1 MAPRSASTWEKC
13 DVLLRPCGVQPKLGK
28 GRSGADL
35 DPHAL
40 PQARPQHLAPEKR
53 TGRSVGGSGSLG
65 SNLPMAACSLGTM
78 GCPLEVDGALE
89 ESEHQPTGTGFIKNK
104 VRGVPGG
111 AVAKIPR
118 SQCRG
123 PGLDP
128 WSGD

>member
-1 MAPRSASTWEKC
+1 M
-13 DVLLRPCGVQPKLGK
+13 GK

-35 DPHAL
+35 DPRAL

-65 SNLPMAACSLGTM
+65 SNLPMAACSLGM
-78 GCPLEVDGALE
+78 LGCPLEVDGALE
-89 ESEHQPTGTGFIKNK
+89 ESEHQQAQGFIKNK
-104 VRGVPGG
+104 VRGLPGG
-111 AVAKIPR
+111 AMAKIPH

-123 PGLDP
+123 PRLDL